1 MAENAQQE
9 EMIYQATAPADRQA
23 AALVSKMTLD
33 EKIMLV
39 HAPLGFPLGPGSK
52 PAGAV
57 GSAAYT
63 PGIPRLGIPG
73 LQETDAS
80 LGIANPGNIRPGD
93 SATALPS
100 GLMSAATFS
109 PELAYRGGE
118 MLGEEAH
125 AKGFNVLLAGGMN
138 LIREPRNGRN
148 FEYLSED
155 PLLTGRM
162 AGEAVA
168 GIQSRHVVSTV
179 KHYALNAQET
189 GRVQADSVIEE
200 AAARESDLL
209 AFQLALERGQPG
221 SVMPGYNLVNG
232 EYASENAFL
241 LNRVLKGDW
250 QYPGWVMSDWG
261 ATHSTEKA
269 VMAGLDQQSGEELD
283 KARFFV
289 APLKEAVE
297 AGRVPVARLDDMVRR
312 IVRSLIAVDGLAK
325 PPRPRA
331 VDEAAHAEVAA
342 EVARQGMVLL
352 KNAEQRLPLKPDV
365 RRVVVIGGDADKG
378 VMSGG
383 GSSQVVPAGSIS
395 LPTPFQNA
403 FVSKRVLHPSAP
415 LAALRAAFPQAE
427 ISYDDGRD
435 PKRAAEK
442 AAAAEVAIVF
452 AWQWMAESVDAPDLS
467 LPDNQDALIEA
478 VAQARPGTVVV
489 LQTGGP
495 VKMPWL
501 EKVGAVLEAWYP
513 GSRGGEAIADVLSG
527 KVSPSGRL
535 PVTFPVDESQLPRR
549 TLPDPES
556 TTAMPGLPLKQ
567 AIRVDYNIE
576 GSDVGYRWFER
587 QALTPLFPFGYGLT
601 YSRFH
606 YHNLKVEPVAG
617 GGLRLRMTVI
627 NNGSRAATDTPQFYL
642 RNGSSGHGFVKRLVG
657 WQRITLQPGEQGDV
671 TVDVDPRLIARWD
684 NGKVQWH
691 LYRGDYQ
698 VIAGAHA
705 MDEALSTT
713 LHLPEGWLAVNG
725 KPVAAAP

>member
-312 IVRSLIAVDGLAK
+312 IVRSLIAVDGLAQ

-415 LAALRAAFPQAE
+415 LTALRAAFPQAE

-587 QALTPLFPFGYGLT
+587 QALTPLFLFGYGLT

>member
-312 IVRSLIAVDGLAK
+312 IVRSLIAVDGLAQ

-403 FVSKRVLHPSAP
+403 FVSKRILHPSAP

-549 TLPDPES
+549 TLPDPGS

-617 GGLRLRMTVI
+617 GGLWLRMTVI

>member
-1 MAENAQQE
+1 MADNAQQE
-9 EMIYQATAPADRQA
+9 EMIYQASAPADRQA

-39 HAPLGFPLGPGSK
+39 HAPLGFPLEAGKGK

-80 LGIANPGNIRPGD
+80 LGIANPGNIRPD
-93 SATALPS
+93 DRATALPS

-109 PELAYRGGE
+109 PELARRGGE

-221 SVMPGYNLVNG
+221 SVMPGYNLING
-232 EYASENAFL
+232 EYASENSFL

-250 QYPGWVMSDWG
+250 AYPGWVMSDWG

-283 KARFFV
+283 KARFF
-289 APLKEAVE
+289 AEPLKKAVE
-297 AGRVPVARLDDMVRR
+297 TGQIPEARLDDMVHR
-312 IVRSLIAVDGLAK
+312 IVRSLIAVDGLAQ
-325 PPRPRA
+325 PPRPRP
-331 VDEAAHAEVAA
+331 VDEAAHADVAA

-352 KNAEQRLPLKPDV
+352 KNAGQRLPLSADV
-365 RRVVVIGGDADKG
+365 RRIVVIGGDADKG
-378 VMSGG
+378 VLSGG
-383 GSSQVVPAGSIS
+383 GSSQVVPPGSVS

-403 FVSKRVLHPSAP
+403 FVSKRILHPSAP
-415 LAALRAAFPQAE
+415 LAALRAALPQAE
-427 ISYDDGRD
+427 IEYDDGHD
-435 PKRAAEK
+435 PQRAAQK
-442 AAAAEVAIVF
+442 AAAADVAIVF
-452 AWQWMAESVDAPDLS
+452 AWQWMAESVDAPTLS
-467 LPDNQDALIEA
+467 LPENQDALIAA
-478 VAQARPGTVVV
+478 VAQAHPGTVVV

-527 KVSPSGRL
+527 RVSPSGRL
-535 PVTFPVDESQLPRR
+535 PVTFPVDESQLPRPGM
-549 TLPDPES
+549 PDPES
-556 TTAMPGLPLKQ
+556 TTSMPGLPLKQ
-567 AIRVDYNIE
+567 PIRVDYNIE
-576 GSDVGYRWFER
+576 GSDVGYRWYER
-587 QALTPLFPFGYGLT
+587 QAITPLFPFGYGLT

-606 YHNLKVEPVAG
+606 YHNLKVEPVTG

-627 NNGSRAATDTPQFYL
+627 NNGARTATDTPQFYL

-657 WQRITLQPGEQGDV
+657 WQRITLKPGESGEV
-671 TVDVDPRLIARWD
+671 AVDVDPRLMARWD

-705 MDEALSTT
+705 MDDALSAT

-725 KPVAAAP
+725 QPVAEK